1 MKNLKRILMIAL
13 MTGMVAMNAEAKRS
27 APKDVAPLTKDGIV
41 FAAPHDHMGC
51 VQAKNEKTGKV
62 VWLRQVYV
70 VKYDVLMETDV
81 QDCFI
86 TSLRFDGDKLLI
98 TNQDGGQF
106 QLDLSTLAVKTL
118 SGREVIDR
126 TASKAATPKS

>member
-1 MKNLKRILMIAL
+1 MKNLQQLLMIAL

-27 APKDVAPLTKDGIV
+27 APKDVAPITKDGIV
-41 FAAPHDHMGC
+41 YAAPRDHMGC
-51 VQAKNEKTGKV
+51 VQAKNEKTGQS

-70 VKYDVLMETDV
+70 VKYDVQMETDV

-86 TSLRFDGDKLLI
+86 TSLRIDGDKLLV
-98 TNQDGGQF
+98 TNEDGGQF
-106 QLDLSTLAVKTL
+106 QVDLGTLAVKTL

-126 TASKAATPKS
+126 TAKKNAVPKP